1 MESRVKHRGSTE
13 YSHRDRDILIE
24 RADKVSEIVVGI
36 LGRCLFYLKRQLALQ
51 VVVGVLSG
59 VGDEELE
66 ILLLV
71 QLLQEVCFG
80 DNSDIEDALALEV
93 LVFRFDCQEVPVR
106 FECPAIFP
114 WLRSILGS
122 DVETT
127 FKWGDLYLNS
137 FLIALKLF
145 YIDSENQRIL
155 GVH

>member
-93 LVFRFDCQEVPVR
+93 LVFRFDSQEVPVR

>member
-1 MESRVKHRGSTE
+1 M
-13 YSHRDRDILIE
+13 
-24 RADKVSEIVVGI
+24 SEIVVGI
-36 LGRCLFYLKRQLALQ
+36 LGRCLFDLKRQLALQ
-51 VVVGVLSG
+51 VVVGVLSS

-66 ILLLV
+66 VLLLV
-71 QLLQEVCFG
+71 QLLQEICFG

-93 LVFRFDCQEVPVR
+93 LVFRFDSQEVPVR

-114 WLRSILGS
+114 WLRSVLGS